1 MKYYVGEP
9 GKHPLL
15 GLFRSTDLG
24 EDIWYD
30 KGDEFVIPSGEDDGK
45 YDVFAIRDGK
55 VVGSRLDTKSFKL
68 NNRTFKGLKLFGLF
82 RKHAK
87 LTIIAIYKPSSFPKG
102 EKLTYG
108 ITARSLFD
116 KNINGDQVTLSCYFA
131 IWPDSI
137 SAQSILKA
145 KMNNYFNK
153 VYVPVYKDS
162 QKVAEFIE
170 RYACNT
176 VAPRLLAGE
185 FNDLVKKNLLPTV
198 PVPAYVSIDRDDPR
212 SMEFAKRLAETVSR
226 ELSFTGIHYII
237 KVLPEG
243 CKPHGLDGNN
253 KVFIATGRSLNSQY
267 L

>member
-68 NNRTFKGLKLFGLF
+68 NNHTFKGLKLFGLF

-87 LTIIAIYKPSSFPKG
+87 LTIMAVYRPDSFSKS
-102 EKLTYG
+102 ERLTYG
-108 ITARSLFD
+108 IPPRHCFEKD
-116 KNINGDQVTLSCYFA
+116 INGVKVTLSCYFA

-145 KMNNYFNK
+145 KANGFFNK
-153 VYVPVYKDS
+153 TYVPIYKES
-162 QKVAEFIE
+162 QKVARFVET
-170 RYACNT
+170 YTSNH
-176 VAPRLLAGE
+176 VATRLLGGE
-185 FNDLVKKNLLPTV
+185 FNDLVTKNLFPNI
-198 PVPAYVSIDRDDPR
+198 PDMAYVSIDRDDPR
-212 SMEFAKRLAETVSR
+212 SMEFAEKLAEAVSR
-226 ELSFTGIHYII
+226 DLDATGVHYTI
-237 KVLPEG
+237 KVLPAG
-243 CKPHGLDGNN
+243 CMPAGLDGS
-253 KVFIATGRSLNSQY
+253 KEVFVATGRSLNSQY